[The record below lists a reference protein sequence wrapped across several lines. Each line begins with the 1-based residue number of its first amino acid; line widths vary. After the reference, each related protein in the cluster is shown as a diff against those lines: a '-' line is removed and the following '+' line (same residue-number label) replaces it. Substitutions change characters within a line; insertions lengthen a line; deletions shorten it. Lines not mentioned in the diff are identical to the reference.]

1 MSLFMSKDA
10 KEAFEEICKNEK
22 VRKFVFGKTLLS
34 TLLTIC
40 LTVYGVKIMQED
52 KILGILCIVLFLM
65 YSIEGIVELFKLKRA
80 K

>member
-1 MSLFMSKDA
+1 MSLFMGKDA

-34 TLLTIC
+34 TVLTVCLTI
-40 LTVYGVKIMQED
+40 YGFKIMQED
-52 KILGILCIVLFLM
+52 KILGVLCIVLFLM